1 MFLWSKHAGRWLR
14 FASLHKARV
23 ENNVSD
29 MMSSKD
35 PSQKPL
41 QTEAITAVGAGA
53 ILALEDVCAGR
64 EGRKGKRCLLWSL
77 PNCRVHGAKVNQL
90 IFLSKRVLQH

>member
-1 MFLWSKHAGRWLR
+1 MFLWGVAAGWPAGQWLR

-35 PSQKPL
+35 PSEKPL
-41 QTEAITAVGAGA
+41 QTEAITAVGAGT
-53 ILALEDVCAGR
+53 ILALEDMSVFECVC
-64 EGRKGKRCLLWSL
+64 
-77 PNCRVHGAKVNQL
+77 V
-90 IFLSKRVLQH
+90 